1 LRAPPFFGGRL
12 KLNGTTFVGAAPFGG
27 VVGGFA
33 DADEA
38 GVFGDAGAA
47 PLGAAPFGGVVGSR
61 TSAGGRFLVAG
72 GFSGN
77 VSGAGGEGGRFLG
90 AGGFSGNVS
99 GAEGE
104 AGRVL
109 GVAGTEGA
117 DEATITGLGLDN
129 LSKIADEIT
138 SIFLCIAL
146 SFSFSS
152 ALSGFDNRYSILLVT
167 TLEVAGVITISF

>member
-1 LRAPPFFGGRL
+1 MRAPPPFIRRRL

-61 TSAGGRFLVAG
+61 TSAGGRLLG
-72 GFSGN
+72 G
-77 VSGAGGEGGRFLG
+77 GGRFLV

-109 GVAGTEGA
+109 GVADTEGA

-129 LSKIADEIT
+129 LSKIANEIS
-138 SIFLCIAL
+138 SILFRISL
-146 SFSFSS
+146 SVFSF
-152 ALSGFDNRYSILLVT
+152 FRCIR
-167 TLEVAGVITISF
+167 I

>member
-1 LRAPPFFGGRL
+1 LRAPPPFIRRRL

-61 TSAGGRFLVAG
+61 TSAGGRLLGGGGRFLVAG

-109 GVAGTEGA
+109 GVADTEGA

-129 LSKIADEIT
+129 LSKIANEIS
-138 SIFLCIAL
+138 SILFRISL
-146 SFSFSS
+146 SVFSF
-152 ALSGFDNRYSILLVT
+152 FRCIR
-167 TLEVAGVITISF
+167 I